1 LDADEEAA
9 EVLQCLL
16 KVANFHLFRLQEELG
31 YDDLDYMLAL
41 DAAALVGVAR
51 RARMKPGHA
60 AKFAAWIK
68 G

>member
-1 LDADEEAA
+1 MPTRK
-9 EVLQCLL
+9 LL
-16 KVANFHLFRLQEELG
+16 RCSSACSKSPISTAFRLQEELG

-41 DAAALVGVAR
+41 DATALAGVAR